1 MMKKV
6 VIIGNGGHAKVI
18 LDIINRKKDLILYA
32 ILDDSII
39 DKFEKDD
46 IIYDSLSK
54 LKEYLH
60 AKLIIGIGNNKV
72 REKIVKK
79 FNLDNHNF
87 LTIIDES
94 AIISQSAKIDV
105 GTVVMPNAII
115 NSNAIIGKHSIINSG
130 AIVEHDNKLGD
141 YTHISPGATLS
152 GTVTVGNFTHIGSGS
167 VVIPNIQI
175 GENCIIGAGSV
186 IIKDIE
192 SNVTAVG
199 NPARIIKRS
208 E

>member
-18 LDIINRKKDLILYA
+18 KDIISRKKGIVLYA
-32 ILDDSII
+32 MLDDSITHKYES
-39 DKFEKDD
+39 DN
-46 IIYDSLSK
+46 IIYDSLNN
-54 LKEYLH
+54 LNDYLH
-60 AKLIIGIGNNKV
+60 AKLIIAIGNNKV
-72 REKIVKK
+72 REKIVKR
-79 FNLDNHNF
+79 FNLHDYNF
-87 LTIIDES
+87 LSIIDGS
-94 AIISQSAKIDV
+94 AIISLSAKIAV

-130 AIVEHDNKLGD
+130 AIVEHDNEIGD
-141 YTHISPGATLS
+141 YTHISPGAVLS
-152 GTVTVGNFTHIGSGS
+152 GTVTVGEFTHIGSGS
-167 VVIPNIQI
+167 VVIPNINI
-175 GENCIIGAGSV
+175 GARCIIGAGSV
-186 IIKDIE
+186 VIKDIE